1 MKNKKISRRDFL
13 KIGGVATAG
22 VVLAGCAP
30 ALTQTPA
37 AIATGGAPTLIKPI
51 ELVHWS
57 WLVASDGEI
66 WQKMIDAFN
75 AANKDVQIR
84 MEIVP
89 DDQISQ
95 KVLASVAAGQA
106 PDFGWNTGGLQAQWA
121 NDSVIV
127 ALDEL
132 AKQVGLDLSDF
143 SDTSLKAS
151 RVPRMSNGLFMI
163 PMDAMCEAMEINT
176 DHAKA
181 AGLDVANPPKTGE
194 ELLAWAK
201 AMTQMKDGK
210 VDRSGIMMTGSG
222 VQPTVTW
229 GMVAEQ
235 MGFKRASDDL
245 KTACINPDKGKE
257 AMQWVLDL
265 FDKHQVSTR
274 DVTDRYKAFGNGQGS
289 IFWTGPWTINGYV
302 TQCLP
307 FISAPMANIGG
318 KQITY
323 YELGGLEVY
332 TQKDPG
338 RYEATMKAIKWLS
351 DNSFLW
357 TTEGRGASPRKSI
370 TSMPDYET
378 AGADWS
384 VRGAFVESMDFATIV
399 PVPVL
404 AANDFQIYAGGN
416 FLANEVASVVA
427 GQKTIDQFMDT
438 LTEQW
443 QKDLDA
449 G

>member
-1 MKNKKISRRDFL
+1 
-13 KIGGVATAG
+13 V
-22 VVLAGCAP
+22 P
-30 ALTQTPA
+30 
-37 AIATGGAPTLIKPI
+37 AIAKPI

-57 WLVASDGEI
+57 WLVASDGDV
-66 WQKMIDAFN
+66 WKKMIDAFN
-75 AANKDVQIR
+75 AANKDIQIR
-84 MEIVP
+84 MEIIP
-89 DDQISQ
+89 DTDINQ

-121 NDSVIV
+121 NDGVIV
-127 ALDEL
+127 PLEDL
-132 AKQVGLDLSDF
+132 AKKVGLDLTDF
-143 SDTSLKAS
+143 SDAALKTS
-151 RVPRMSNGLFMI
+151 RVPRMSNGLYLI

-181 AGLDVANPPKTGE
+181 AGLDITKPPANGDDLIT
-194 ELLAWAK
+194 WAK
-201 AMTQMKDGK
+201 AMTQIKGGK

-222 VQPTVTW
+222 VQPCVTW

-235 MGFKRASDDL
+235 MGFQRASDDL
-245 KTACINPDKGKE
+245 KTACINPEKGKE

-265 FDKHQVSTR
+265 FDTHQVSTR

-302 TQCLP
+302 TSNLP

-318 KQITY
+318 KLITY

-332 TQKDPG
+332 AQKDPG
-338 RYEATMKAIKWLS
+338 RQEATMKAIKWLS

-357 TTEGRGASPRKSI
+357 TTVGRGASPRKSI
-370 TSMPDYET
+370 TSAPNYKT
-378 AGADWS
+378 AGADWK
-384 VRGAFVESMDFATIV
+384 VRGAFVDSMSFATIA

-404 AANDFQIYAGGN
+404 AADDFQIYSGGN
-416 FLANEVASVVA
+416 FLATEVAAVVA
-427 GQKTIDQFMDT
+427 GKKTIDQFMTDLQT
-438 LTEQW
+438 KW